1 MSARDSATS
10 LAQTSLAQ
18 AGPVLLF
25 GAGNMGGAMLRGWL
39 ALGLPADRVAI
50 VDPAPGEAI
59 AALAGQGVVFN
70 PAPGSVDASVL
81 LLAVKPQ
88 MFAGVVQQMRAH
100 LGQRTLLVSVLAG
113 TTMAQLESA
122 CPDGQPV
129 LRVMPN
135 TPAAIGQGMSVLF
148 ANGHVSDEQKRG
160 AEALM
165 AAIGDTAWIED
176 EALMDAVTAVS
187 GSGPAYVFHL
197 AECLAAAGVAA
208 GLPADLADQLAR
220 QTVAGAG
227 ALIAESGTDPAQL
240 RRNVTSPNGTTAAA
254 LAVLMAEN
262 GLGPLLV
269 EAVDAAKRRSE
280 ELAG

>member
-1 MSARDSATS
+1 MSENRSSAS
-10 LAQTSLAQ
+10 LAN

-39 ALGLPADRVAI
+39 ALGLPPERVAI
-50 VDPAPGEAI
+50 VDPAPAETI
-59 AALAGQGVVFN
+59 AALADRGVVFN
-70 PAPGSVDASVL
+70 PAPQAFRASVL

-88 MFAGVVQQMRAH
+88 MFADVAPDLQGH
-100 LGQRTLLVSVLAG
+100 LAAETVLVSVLAG
-113 TTMAQLESA
+113 TTMAQLETVYLE
-122 CPDGQPV
+122 GQPI

-135 TPAAIGQGMSVLF
+135 TPAAIGQGMSVLY
-148 ANGHVSDEQKRG
+148 ANGHVSAEQKRE

-165 AAIGDTAWIED
+165 AAIGDTAWID
-176 EALMDAVTAVS
+176 NEALMDAVTAVS

-197 AECLAAAGVAA
+197 AECLAAAGTKA
-208 GLPADLADQLAR
+208 GLPMDLADQLAR

-227 ALIAESGTDPAQL
+227 ALIAATGTDPAEL

-254 LAVLMAEN
+254 LSVLMADN
-262 GLGPLLV
+262 GLGRLLI

>member
-59 AALAGQGVVFN
+59 AALAGQGVIFD

-88 MFAGVVQQMRAH
+88 MFAGVVRQMRAH

>member
-70 PAPGSVDASVL
+70 PAPGSVGASIL

-165 AAIGDTAWIED
+165 AAIGDTAWIEG

>member
-10 LAQTSLAQ
+10 LAQTSLAR

-50 VDPAPGEAI
+50 VDPAPGESI
-59 AALAGQGVVFN
+59 AALAGQGVIFD

-88 MFAGVVQQMRAH
+88 MFAGVVRQMRAH